1 MSFFILLLYYISE
14 KIMIL
19 SEIIKYGISKSE
31 LKKIAKHNQY
41 LTEGEVGNIINNI
54 LHELHA
60 RVNIYLMRWIL
71 RFVPKMTGALRRD
84 LLMHIRETI
93 VKNYTIFFYIETS
106 ISYAV
111 KVNQMP
117 TRVVRHKGKKV
128 EYKERT
134 YTLWDPQAIGHFFD
148 KLESYA
154 FKIIPIILVKI
165 KRKFASRTKLK
176 YREIKI
182 TLQ

>member
-1 MSFFILLLYYISE
+1 ML
-14 KIMIL
+14 L
-19 SEIIKYGISKSE
+19 SETIKYGVNKSE
-31 LKKIAKHNQY
+31 IKRIAKHNQY

-60 RVNIYLMRWIL
+60 KVNLYLMRWIL

-93 VKNYTIFFYIETS
+93 VKNHIIYFYIQTNLE
-106 ISYAV
+106 YAIR
-111 KVNQMP
+111 VNKMP
-117 TRVVRHKGKKV
+117 TRAVRHRGKKV
-128 EYKERT
+128 EYKNRE

-154 FKIIPIILVKI
+154 FKIIPIQLRKI
-165 KRKFASRTKLK
+165 KNKFARKTKLK
-176 YREIKI
+176 YREMNI